1 MFLYVGGTGAK
12 VQNILDMKVIEALKF
27 NSGLLKNLQIVGIR
41 LDDAQYIA
49 LYDEFVKMQTDGSK
63 VSYIV
68 AMLAEKYNISER
80 KVYSLIKKFGSD
92 CKLFAVE

>member
-1 MFLYVGGTGAK
+1 MGAK

-27 NSGLLKNLQIVGIR
+27 NLGLLKKLQIVGIR

-49 LYDEFVKMQTDGSK
+49 LYDEFVKMQTDGFK

-68 AMLAEKYNISER
+68 ALLANKYGISER

-92 CKLFAVE
+92 CKLFAAG